1 MNKSLLVIAIL
12 VLSGCSEKQEYER
25 AILEQMKVEKD
36 IKDYKISP
44 EDMTECVVATS
55 SKEMPGLIPIDPER
69 RQAYKNYIKMLGL
82 NTSADPKKT
91 LEELRAEFGSAK
103 ALADA
108 HTNYAESVVECVSG
122 LVTGTEERKN

>member
-1 MNKSLLVIAIL
+1 MNKSLLVIVIL
-12 VLSGCSEKQEYER
+12 VLSGCSEKQEYEK

-55 SKEMPGLIPIDPER
+55 SKDMPGLIPIDPER
-69 RQAYKNYIKMLGL
+69 RQAYKNYIKMLEL

-122 LVTGTEERKN
+122 LVTGTEERKK